1 MEGWNVTMDE
11 NTQEKFV
18 EKLKELLAMAK
29 KKKNVIEY
37 HEIGDRTPV
46 KNSLTKFWRLWN
58 KTVLMYF
65 E

>member
-29 KKKNVIEY
+29 KKEKCN
-37 HEIGDRTPV
+37 
-46 KNSLTKFWRLWN
+46 
-58 KTVLMYF
+58 
-65 E
+65 